1 LKTVDARKFPFDVV
15 GLGVCAVDFLCRLPH
30 YPKLDEKTELMQFSM
45 QGGGPVPTALV
56 TLARLGARVSYV
68 GKVGSDEGGRFVK
81 ESLEREGV
89 DTQGLVVAPGVRT
102 SRAFVWVDGPSGLKS
117 IAADRTGL
125 ENLRPDELS
134 SQLVKAGRYLLIDGK
149 ETDAALKAAEW
160 SHQVGAEVVLDVGN
174 RRSQMEQLLRLTDYL
189 VVSEGFA
196 LSFGQTEDQEVA
208 ARALFRFGPK
218 VVVVTL
224 GHLGSLCL
232 SREDLFRQQAFSV
245 PVIDT
250 TGAGDVFHGAFIY
263 GLLRDWGLRFIVRF
277 ASAVAAMKCGQ
288 LGGRAGIPTLSQA
301 EEFLSGHSPGP
312 AGLQGDKRAPD
323 ELSDPSVQKS
333 GSAEE

>member
-1 LKTVDARKFPFDVV
+1 MDAHKFLYDVV

-56 TLARLGARVSYV
+56 TLARLGAKVCYV
-68 GKVGSDEGGRFVK
+68 GKVGSDEGGRFVS

-89 DTQGLVVAPGVRT
+89 DIEGLVVAPGART

-117 IAADRTGL
+117 IAADRTDL
-125 ENLRPDELS
+125 ENLRPEELS

-160 SHQVGAEVVLDVGN
+160 SHQVGGEVVLDVGS
-174 RRSQMEQLLRLTDYL
+174 RRSKMEHLLRLADYL

-196 LSFGQTEDQEVA
+196 LSFGQTDDQEVA

-232 SREDLFRQQAFSV
+232 SQEGLFRQGAFSV
-245 PVIDT
+245 PVRDT

-263 GLLRDWGLRFIVRF
+263 GLLKGWELRFTVRF
-277 ASAVAAMKCGQ
+277 ASAVAAMKCRK
-288 LGGRAGIPTLSQA
+288 LGGRAGIPTLFQV

-312 AGLQGDKRAPD
+312 TRQQKDKRVPD
-323 ELSDPSVQKS
+323 ELSDPSVQES
-333 GSAEE
+333 SSAEE